1 MCAPDP
7 NAGIRRQARE
17 RNKARIAK
25 YYGDSI
31 KQWNK
36 ESDFKENL
44 KNIRGIGRSRAL
56 SDFQEYAAKA
66 QGDALVG
73 KQNAAAKMFRN
84 QKVNEGGQSRNAG
97 RDRQM
102 EFFNKIADIDRKQ
115 YKLATGGEAKA
126 QQRLQQGTQAM
137 ERKQRAG
144 LGMGPQFGMPTML
157 PPKDRA
163 GQFMNSVSFGLNVA
177 SGIMALPGVSD
188 RRVKENIK
196 EVGKSPDGYTIYE
209 WNYKGEDA
217 EERYRG
223 VIAQDVVKIN
233 PMAVTVMENGLLGVY
248 YDQLDVELEAA

>member
-7 NAGIRRQARE
+7 NAGRREAARVE
-17 RNKARIAK
+17 NNRRHAEYKAN
-25 YYGDSI
+25 SI

-36 ESDFKENL
+36 EADFKQNL
-44 KNIRGIGRSRAL
+44 QTIRGLGRSRAEADFEEVAIQARGKAL
-56 SDFQEYAAKA
+56 SEKEDLARQYFQSKSVNSGGRSNRY
-66 QGDALVG
+66 GG
-73 KQNAAAKMFRN
+73 MKQANYFSKVSKLDQQMFKM
-84 QKVNEGGQSRNAG
+84 
-97 RDRQM
+97 
-102 EFFNKIADIDRKQ
+102 
-115 YKLATGGEAKA
+115 ATVGEAKA
-126 QQRLQQGTQAM
+126 REGIQRREQAM
-137 ERKQRAG
+137 IQKEYNA

-223 VIAQDVVKIN
+223 VIAQDVVKVN

-248 YDQLDVELEAA
+248 YDKIDVELEAA